1 MNFLLIG
8 RPNAGKSSLYNIL
21 TSGKNN
27 IIHKEEGTTRDW
39 HKSSVKDLD
48 NVFIYDT
55 PGVII
60 QNDKIDKFHFSDLF
74 DSVDKLIYVI
84 DFKEKNYENEIQSI
98 NKLRSWFSV
107 KILCA
112 DPALMRVTGLGL
124 PDCKIIRC
132 HQVNVGSG

>member
-39 HKSSVKDLD
+39 HKSGVKDLD
-48 NVFIYDT
+48 NVFIFDT

-74 DSVDKLIYVI
+74 DSIDKLMYVI
-84 DFKEKNYENEIQSI
+84 DFKEKNYENEIHSI
-98 NKLRSWFSV
+98 NKLRSL
-107 KILCA
+107 KK
-112 DPALMRVTGLGL
+112 D
-124 PDCKIIRC
+124 II
-132 HQVNVGSG
+132 